1 MKKTIKEIQDKIK
14 KVAADR
20 RMDAAYA
27 GSMSDG
33 GASELEAELDS
44 FIDGFN
50 AAILMCAE
58 YSQLPPDI
66 GVKPIEVPKRWQALF
81 RDDDPEYQ
89 MYIKLKEKFNNL

>member
-20 RMDAAYA
+20 RTDAGYA

-33 GASELEAELDS
+33 GASKLEAELDT
-44 FIDGFN
+44 FIDGFT
-50 AAILMCAE
+50 ASIQMCAE

-89 MYIKLKEKFNNL
+89 MYLKLKEKFQ